1 MLEDGLYRVRV
12 CVGVSRV
19 IPRTLPYKQR
29 GGRQE
34 SQGPLNGSRSLG
46 FGRTTSSVLGMLT
59 LRLPSEIQEE

>member
-29 GGRQE
+29 GVAGR
-34 SQGPLNGSRSLG
+34 RA
-46 FGRTTSSVLGMLT
+46 RDH
-59 LRLPSEIQEE
+59 